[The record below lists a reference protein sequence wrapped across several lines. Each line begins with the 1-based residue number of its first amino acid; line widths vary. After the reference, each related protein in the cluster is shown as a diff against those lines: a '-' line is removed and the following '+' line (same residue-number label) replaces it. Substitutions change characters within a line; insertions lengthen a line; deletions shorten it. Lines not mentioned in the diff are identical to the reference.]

1 MFGTQVADKTDWRK
15 LLKGEAEP
23 LDLIEVREQLI
34 EEFAHK
40 IQAIREEFSQNLE
53 FNETVEL
60 LDTELPREFVYPV
73 EQYPEKIKS
82 HNLDKTPVI
91 RGKLQGIKGFCFK
104 DPEAKAK
111 FGNDNCYTTKPKFSE
126 KEQQRLDAIKER
138 QKELNSIKVYEDDQV
153 LAFMD
158 IMPQADG
165 HTLVIPKTP
174 AVTLLDLPADA
185 AAYTIQVVQKVA
197 KAIEVGLDAQG
208 IVLMQLSGAAAGQTV
223 PHVHFHLIPS
233 SVHEL

>member
-1 MFGTQVADKTDWRK
+1 MAYD
-15 LLKGEAEP
+15 
-23 LDLIEVREQLI
+23 EQNI
-34 EEFAHK
+34 FAR
-40 IQAIREEFSQNLE
+40 ILRGG
-53 FNETVEL
+53 
-60 LDTELPREFVYPV
+60 LP
-73 EQYPEKIKS
+73 
-82 HNLDKTPVI
+82 
-91 RGKLQGIKGFCFK
+91 
-104 DPEAKAK
+104 A
-111 FGNDNCYTTKPKFSE
+111 
-126 KEQQRLDAIKER
+126 
-138 QKELNSIKVYEDDQV
+138 IKVYEDDQV

-233 SVHEL
+233 SVHELGKHALQMGDQEKIKAQAEKIRAAL

>member
-1 MFGTQVADKTDWRK
+1 MAYD
-15 LLKGEAEP
+15 
-23 LDLIEVREQLI
+23 EQNI
-34 EEFAHK
+34 FAR
-40 IQAIREEFSQNLE
+40 ILRG
-53 FNETVEL
+53 
-60 LDTELPREFVYPV
+60 ELP
-73 EQYPEKIKS
+73 
-82 HNLDKTPVI
+82 
-91 RGKLQGIKGFCFK
+91 
-104 DPEAKAK
+104 A
-111 FGNDNCYTTKPKFSE
+111 
-126 KEQQRLDAIKER
+126 
-138 QKELNSIKVYEDDQV
+138 IKVYEDDQV

-233 SVHEL
+233 SVHELGKHALQMGDQEKIKAQAEKIRAAL